1 MQWYDYILSKQGV
14 NVVIFGKESLMRV
27 NYSDNE
33 GDHELVV
40 SLDDYRVIS
49 HSITRPRTLAN
60 TMSIT
65 TNPNKLYPCC

>member
-1 MQWYDYILSKQGV
+1 MEWYDYILAKEGV
-14 NVVIFGKESLMRV
+14 NVIIFGKESLMRV

-40 SLDDYRVIS
+40 SLDDYRLIS
-49 HSITRPRTLAN
+49 HSITQLKKFEN

-65 TNPNKLYPCC
+65 TSPNKLYPCC